1 MALVS
6 LHEKEVNKLR
16 DYLCENDNC
25 KLGIEYN
32 AEFIEINN
40 EEIKDLE
47 KDIQNEVQKYSG
59 DNKSIMELSYL
70 DNFLSRINVIRGNYS
85 IGVDID
91 SIESSFLNAVN
102 DLENIG
108 GRGID
113 YLNLLWMVSL
123 GILLETDKENIKRL
137 SEIIKKQNV
146 NDFVIDYLLCAS
158 DIGWTHI
165 SNNFVE
171 EIPYSKTKEIIEL
184 AEKDK
189 EAASDKLHT
198 YMEKAWFK
206 GHYDYEW
213 KNAHKEPGYV
223 GFWSFES
230 AALAKILSLDDTSL
244 KDNNHYPYDLA
255 HYKRTMS
262 FPSFSLND
270 YLEKPAKKK
279 HETEDWVEGIENNPS
294 LEQIIPGKW
303 HAFINALIGD
313 YETLDDDAFYDKYK
327 NPMELDQIWFFKDE
341 YKEAN
346 KDNDILG

>member
-1 MALVS
+1 MDLVS
-6 LHEKEVNKLR
+6 LNEKEVNKLR

-47 KDIQNEVQKYSG
+47 KDIQNEVQKYSR

-158 DIGWTHI
+158 YIGWTHI

-198 YMEKAWFK
+198 YMERHGLRVIMITSGKMLTK
-206 GHYDYEW
+206 
-213 KNAHKEPGYV
+213 
-223 GFWSFES
+223 
-230 AALAKILSLDDTSL
+230 SLV
-244 KDNNHYPYDLA
+244 
-255 HYKRTMS
+255 M
-262 FPSFSLND
+262 
-270 YLEKPAKKK
+270 
-279 HETEDWVEGIENNPS
+279 
-294 LEQIIPGKW
+294 
-303 HAFINALIGD
+303 
-313 YETLDDDAFYDKYK
+313 
-327 NPMELDQIWFFKDE
+327 
-341 YKEAN
+341 
-346 KDNDILG
+346 